1 VRKSAIRISLGICV
15 IILASCVSSSTRFP
29 TVSLGN
35 PYENPKMV
43 SGYLRI
49 PEGEGPFP
57 AVVLLHTCGG
67 LKPHVTQH
75 WPKYLTGLGYAV
87 FTVDSYGPRGVRY
100 CTQIKYGSKIIQAE
114 DALGA
119 LDYLATLPSV
129 DANRVGVMGFSTG
142 AIAINK
148 YIVTLVRKTT
158 EAVKFKAAIAMYGTC
173 WGMSSSYNT
182 DSVPLM
188 VIAGERDEN
197 ITPSCISAAEYIP
210 DIEVQVLPD
219 AHHAF
224 DSRPASGRT
233 DSGGNYMQY
242 SEFATNKARQ
252 LTKEFFAKH
261 LGR

>member
-1 VRKSAIRISLGICV
+1 MRKSAIRISLGICV

-75 WPKYLTGLGYAV
+75 WPNYLTGLGYAV
-87 FTVDSYGPRGVRY
+87 LVVDSYGPRGARN
-100 CTQIKYGSKIIQAE
+100 CTQLKYGEIFQAE
-114 DALGA
+114 DAFGA
-119 LDYLATLPSV
+119 LDYLATLQSV
-129 DANRVGVMGFSTG
+129 DANRVGVMGFSKG
-142 AIAINK
+142 AIAINR

-158 EAVKFKAAIAMYGTC
+158 EAVNFKAAIALYGTC
-173 WGMSSSYNT
+173 KRMSSSYNT

-219 AHHAF
+219 AYHAF

-252 LTKEFFAKH
+252 LTKEFFAKY
-261 LGR
+261 LGI